1 MIIYRDQRSTAD
13 TRKLLARAR
22 SGLDELSAASSHQQ
36 IVELLIALGTL
47 ESALADALFPEVD
60 AVHPTIDLLRQASV
74 AAGHML
80 WHSWHGQPHLIE
92 RWAKLATDALSQVVG
107 QALPKQVEISA
118 PEGYAYYGV
127 YPEMYLEAAIS
138 FAQPLQRSSAVCLG
152 LRSIGSS
159 LSAVVAAALEELGWS
174 VQSWTLRP
182 RGHPFERTPRLGPEL
197 DQKLRSTSDS
207 RFLVIDEGPGI
218 SGSSFVGTGAML
230 RQLGIPQD
238 RITLFPS
245 WRTKGSQLRSPTA
258 RNQWSSYEQVVTTFE
273 SVWLDSG
280 RLTQAFP
287 GMLTDLSAGSWRRL
301 MYQSSACF
309 PAVQPQHERRKYLLR
324 PAETTSAGQPPLLLK
339 FAGLGAEAR
348 ANVLR
353 GKALAEA
360 GFSPAPVDLCHG
372 FMATTFIE
380 GKPVPVG
387 HTPGEFLQRVAQYLA
402 HLACAQRAEPTVTDA
417 ELREMTTVNLNE
429 ALDTEEFRRLGRLLP
444 RKWTEWPV
452 ALDARMQSHE
462 WLQTATGYVKTDTI
476 DHHRDHFFPGCQDI
490 AWDIAGAAL
499 ELGLDRSGRS
509 FVLSEYRRLSHDHT
523 ITRRL
528 PHYAIAYLAFRI
540 GYATLALEVLGSAH
554 EDGQRFRTQ
563 AERYRRLLSESS
575 AASSPHFWDV

>member
-1 MIIYRDQRSTAD
+1 MIIYRDQRSAAD
-13 TRKLLARAR
+13 TRTLLARAR
-22 SGLDELSAASSHQQ
+22 SALDELSATSSHQQ
-36 IVELLIALGTL
+36 IVELQIAFGTL
-47 ESALADALFPEVD
+47 ESALSDALFPEVD

-74 AAGHML
+74 AAGHMV

-92 RWAKLATDALSQVVG
+92 RWVGLASRALSQVG
-107 QALPKQVEISA
+107 GHALPKQVEISV

-127 YPEMYLEAAIS
+127 YPEMYLEAAKS
-138 FAQPLQRSSAVCLG
+138 FARPLQPSSVVCLG

-182 RGHPFERTPRLGPEL
+182 RGHPFERTPRLAPEL
-197 DQKLRSTSDS
+197 DQKLRLASNS
-207 RFLVIDEGPGI
+207 RFLVVDEGPGI

-230 RQLGIPQD
+230 RELGIPLD

-245 WRTKGSQLRSPTA
+245 WRTEGGQLRSPAA
-258 RNQWSSYEQVVTTFE
+258 RDQWTSYEQVVTTFE
-273 SVWLDSG
+273 SVWLNSG
-280 RLTQAFP
+280 RLTQTFP
-287 GMLTDLSAGSWRRL
+287 GTLTDLSAGAWRHL
-301 MYQSSACF
+301 MFDSAACY
-309 PAVQPQHERRKYLLR
+309 PAVQPQHERRKYLLG
-324 PAETTSAGQPPLLLK
+324 PTEMTSAAQPRLLLK

-353 GKALAEA
+353 GKALAQA

-372 FMATTFIE
+372 FMATPFLE
-380 GKPVPVG
+380 GKPVPMD

-402 HLACAQRAEPTVTDA
+402 HLACANRAEPTVADA
-417 ELREMTTVNLNE
+417 ELREMTAVNLHE
-429 ALDTEEFRRLGRLLP
+429 ALDGEEFRRLERLLP
-444 RKWTEWPV
+444 HKWTEWPV
-452 ALDARMQSHE
+452 ALDARMQPHE
-462 WLQTATGYVKTDTI
+462 WLQTRTGYVKTDAI

-499 ELGLDRSGRS
+499 ELRLDRSGRS
-509 FVLSEYRRLSHDHT
+509 FLVGEYRRLSHDHAV
-523 ITRRL
+523 IQRL

-540 GYATLALEVLGSAH
+540 GYATLAVEVLGSAH

-563 AERYRRLLSESS
+563 AQRHRRLLSELS
-575 AASSPHFWDV
+575 AASSHFWDV